1 MHAEIFIKTNKK
13 VMTVLQEYFTFDS
26 LLKRRKKFII
36 AYGQKCLTLEQTKE
50 LFSRN
55 KNIDTLMLRSI
66 DKYTVTQANTE

>member
-26 LLKRRKKFII
+26 LVKRRKKFII
-36 AYGQKCLTLEQTKE
+36 AYERKCLTLEQTKE

-55 KNIDTLMLRSI
+55 ENIDTLMLRSI